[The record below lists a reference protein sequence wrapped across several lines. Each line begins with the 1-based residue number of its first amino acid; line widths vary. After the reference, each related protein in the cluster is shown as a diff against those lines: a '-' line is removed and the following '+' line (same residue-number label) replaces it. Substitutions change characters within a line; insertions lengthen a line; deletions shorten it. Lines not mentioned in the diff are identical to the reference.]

1 MDYKKEYEKWLGY
14 DFLDK
19 DIKKELKAMGKN
31 EELIKDSF
39 SYFVPFGTAGMRG
52 TMGVGT
58 NRLNK
63 WTVRR
68 ATYGVIE
75 YIKKHKK
82 EKEGIVITYDT
93 RNNSKFF
100 AEVVASFTSKCGIKT
115 YLTKD
120 VRPTPFLS
128 YLVRNLHTFVGINIT
143 ASHNKKEDNGYKV
156 YLSDGAQFSAPADKE
171 IIDFVNKITD
181 IKTIYDLSGDEIKFD
196 KKYFSYVPDKLD
208 KDFARDAKSMI
219 INKDFVKR
227 NGSALKIVY
236 TPLHGTGNIFIK
248 DCLNDIGF
256 KNVFVVKSQDD
267 KNGDFKTL
275 IYPNP
280 ESKDAFKESLK
291 IANSKDADL
300 IVATDPDADRLGV
313 YVRVKKGEYLPLT
326 GNELASIILEYI
338 LYFRKKEGY
347 NYQGYFVAKS
357 FVTSNLIDRI
367 CNRYNIEEK
376 ITPTGFKWIGREI
389 LNSDKKFIF
398 GAEESYGFLIS
409 DYVRDKDS
417 VTATLIT
424 CEIALALKEVG
435 MTLIDLLNTILNA
448 YGVCK
453 SFVDSFEYKGVDG
466 KEKMT
471 NIMANL
477 RSNKIYRFA
486 DIRVKEIIDY
496 KENICYD
503 MIGESKSHYD
513 FPTNDTLKYILEDEN
528 TITIRPSGTEPKI
541 KIYFDIVDKTEELAK
556 NKYEILKQQIKKY
569 L

>member
-1 MDYKKEYEKWLGY
+1 MDYKKEYEKWLSY

-19 DIKKELKAMGKN
+19 DIKKELKSMAKK

-68 ATYGVIE
+68 ATLGVIK

-82 EKEGIVITYDT
+82 ENEGIVITYDT

-115 YLTKD
+115 YLTKG

-171 IIDFVNKITD
+171 IIDFVNEVND
-181 IKTIYDLSGDEIKFD
+181 LKTIFDASGDDIKFD
-196 KKYFSYVPDKLD
+196 KNYFEYVSDKLD
-208 KDFARDAKSMI
+208 EDFARDAKSMI
-219 INKDFVKR
+219 INKKFVK
-227 NGSALKIVY
+227 NFGDDLKIVY

-256 KNVFVVKSQDD
+256 NNVFVVKSQDD
-267 KNGDFKTL
+267 KNGNFKTL
-275 IYPNP
+275 KYPNP

-291 IANSKDADL
+291 MAKAKDADI

-313 YVRVKKGEYLPLT
+313 YVRVKKNEYLPLT

-347 NYQGYFVAKS
+347 NFAGYFVAKS
-357 FVTSNLIDRI
+357 FVTSNLIDKI
-367 CNRYNIEEK
+367 CERYKIEEK

-389 LNSDKKFIF
+389 LNSDKKFLF

-435 MTLIDLLNTILNA
+435 MTLIDLLNIILNS
-448 YGVCK
+448 YGVYK
-453 SFVDSFEYKGVDG
+453 SFVDSFEYSGVDG
-466 KEKMT
+466 KEKM
-471 NIMANL
+471 NSIMEGL
-477 RSNKIYRFA
+477 RVHKIDRLA

-496 KENICYD
+496 KENIKYD
-503 MIGESKSHYD
+503 MISDTKTHYD
-513 FPTNDTLKYILEDEN
+513 FPTNDTLKFILEDDN

-541 KIYFDIVDKTEELAK
+541 KLYFNIVDKTEDLAK
-556 NKYEILKQQIKKY
+556 NKYEILNQQIKKH